1 MNTQEQKAGDNGD
14 MENLFGRDSF
24 SRQDETDD
32 GVFYERDRFVNHL
45 DSTALE
51 TVEHVIGSLIHEERP
66 HVLDLMA
73 GWDSHVPDTFDPE
86 RLVGLGLNKNELA
99 GNAKLTEHVIHDL
112 NRDPKLPFPDDAFD
126 AVVNTVSVDYLV
138 NPFDVFGEVGR
149 ILKPGGIFLVIFSNR
164 MFEPKAV
171 NIWRRSG
178 EEERVLLVEEYFEH
192 SGLFEESRVFV
203 SRGKPRPEDDKYAYL
218 GIPSDPVYAVYAEK
232 IGGAPGRKPRRVSE
246 VTEGEAFGPEEVD
259 RRKKL
264 VKDTHECPHCGRKM
278 NKWAVSQTPFT
289 EWDTEYM
296 YICFNNRCPYY
307 LKGWDAMQKQ
317 GNPGM
322 SYRCMYNPDNDRC
335 MPVPTPHRNALRD
348 GIVD

>member
-1 MNTQEQKAGDNGD
+1 MQEHDKKNNGD
-14 MENLFGRDSF
+14 MENLFGRDAF

-32 GVFYERDRFVNHL
+32 GIFYETDRFVSHL
-45 DSTALE
+45 DSTALK

-73 GWDSHVPDTFDPE
+73 GWDSHVPDTLDPE

-138 NPFDVFGEVGR
+138 KPFDVFGEVGR

-192 SGLFEESRVFV
+192 SELFEESRVFV
-203 SRGKPRPEDDKYAYL
+203 SRGKPRPEDDKYAHL

-232 IGGAPGRKPRRVSE
+232 KGGAPGRKPRRVSE
-246 VTEGEAFGPEEVD
+246 VAGGESFDPEEVH
-259 RRKKL
+259 RRKTRI
-264 VKDTHECPHCGRKM
+264 KDTHECPHCGKKM
-278 NKWAVSQTPFT
+278 RKWAVSQTPFT
-289 EWDTEYM
+289 EWDTEFM

-307 LKGWDAMQKQ
+307 LKGWDAMQNQ

-335 MPVPTPHRNALRD
+335 MPVPVPHRNALRE